1 MVSGKLGLE
10 ELMAVANGEPPA
22 QEGGG
27 RVEAEGEED
36 MDDEAAFFSLEVALT
51 CHRSA
56 GLDHHHEDKDY
67 AGHKGIIDGRELVA
81 AAEALHRRERVA
93 AVEAFRRGDAAS
105 SEAALGSM
113 VRPMARLRALV
124 RKLWKPKAAGP
135 AHPSGSAAAAVAE
148 LEDSRFMVS
157 GAEVAVAGAA
167 DAGGGGHVVALKYL
181 TSKVRNRPQQQA
193 AANLLLPGRKS
204 RGESETGLR
213 QACRRRLGI
222 ARSPVSEAAFSPPPT
237 PPHRDDSLLQAQDGV
252 ASAIAYCKLSLTPSR
267 GFGSPVVPFCG

>member
-1 MVSGKLGLE
+1 MVSGKLGQE
-10 ELMAVANGEPPA
+10 ELMAAANGEPPA

-36 MDDEAAFFSLEVALT
+36 MGDEAAFFSLEVALT
-51 CHRSA
+51 SHRSA

-67 AGHKGIIDGRELVA
+67 AGHKGRIIDGRELVA
-81 AAEALHRRERVA
+81 AAEALHRREREA
-93 AVEAFRRGDAAS
+93 AVEAFRRGDAAAS
-105 SEAALGSM
+105 SEAALGST
-113 VRPMARLRALV
+113 VGPMARLRALV
-124 RKLWKPKAAGP
+124 RKLWKPKAAP
-135 AHPSGSAAAAVAE
+135 VAE
-148 LEDSRFMVS
+148 LEEDSRFMVS
-157 GAEVAVAGAA
+157 GAEVAVAGGHRRGAA

-181 TSKVRNRPQQQA
+181 TSKVRNRPQQA
-193 AANLLLPGRKS
+193 AAILLPGRKS

-213 QACRRRLGI
+213 QACLGI

-237 PPHRDDSLLQAQDGV
+237 PPRRDDSLLQAQDGV